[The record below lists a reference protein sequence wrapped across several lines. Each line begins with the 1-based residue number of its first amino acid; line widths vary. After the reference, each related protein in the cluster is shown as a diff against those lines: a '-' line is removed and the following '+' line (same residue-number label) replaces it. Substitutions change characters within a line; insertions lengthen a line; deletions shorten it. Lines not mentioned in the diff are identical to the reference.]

1 MKTLEIEAKT
11 IDAAIEQACREFD
24 VPREK
29 LNIEILSEDSSGF
42 LGILGSRKAKIRANL
57 LSIDVTLDAG
67 SESRSDIVVNIAR
80 EEAVPAAQPVMASS
94 VPPARDAADNQVG
107 LRAKQFLEG
116 LLERMDISCPVQLE
130 ETADSVVLN
139 IQGDGGGLL
148 IGRRGQN
155 LDAIQFLVN
164 KAVNRDPESR
174 KVVTVDTES
183 YRKRR
188 EESLVALAK
197 KVGDK
202 VKKTRKA
209 VSLSHMNAHDRRI
222 IHLALQD
229 DPELATKSKGESDF
243 RKIVIMPARRG

>member
-11 IDAAIEQACREFD
+11 IDAAIDQACREFD

-42 LGILGSRKAKIRANL
+42 LGILGARKAKIRASL
-57 LSIDVTLDAG
+57 LSIDVNLDG
-67 SESRSDIVVNIAR
+67 GNENRPDIVVNFAR
-80 EEAVPAAQPVMASS
+80 EEAPPAAKPAMESNAPAAS
-94 VPPARDAADNQVG
+94 AADNQVG
-107 LRAKQFLEG
+107 PRAKQFLEG
-116 LLERMDISCPVQLE
+116 LLARMDISCPVELE
-130 ETADSVVLN
+130 ETADSIVLN
-139 IQGDGGGLL
+139 IRGDGGGLL

-174 KVVTVDTES
+174 KIINVDTES

-197 KVGDK
+197 KIGDK

-222 IHLALQD
+222 IHLALQED
-229 DPELATKSKGESDF
+229 TELVTKSKGESDF

>member
-11 IDAAIEQACREFD
+11 IDAAIDQACREFG

-42 LGILGSRKAKIRANL
+42 LGILGTRKAKIRASL
-57 LSIDVTLDAG
+57 LSIDVNLDG
-67 SESRSDIVVNIAR
+67 GNENLPDIIVNFA
-80 EEAVPAAQPVMASS
+80 EEE
-94 VPPARDAADNQVG
+94 VPPAAKPVVESNAAPAHDADNQVG
-107 LRAKQFLEG
+107 PRAKQFLEG
-116 LLERMDISCPVQLE
+116 LLARMDISCPVELE
-130 ETADSVVLN
+130 ETADSIVLN
-139 IQGDGGGLL
+139 IRGDGGGLL

-174 KVVTVDTES
+174 KIITVDTES
-183 YRKRR
+183 YSKRR
-188 EESLVALAK
+188 AEARVALAK
-197 KVGDK
+197 KIGDK

-222 IHLALQD
+222 IHLALQED
-229 DPELATKSKGESDF
+229 TELVTKSRGESDF

>member
-11 IDAAIEQACREFD
+11 IDAAIDQACREFG

-42 LGILGSRKAKIRANL
+42 LGILGTRKAKIRASL
-57 LSIDVTLDAG
+57 LSIDVNLDG
-67 SESRSDIVVNIAR
+67 GNENLPDIIVNFA
-80 EEAVPAAQPVMASS
+80 EEE
-94 VPPARDAADNQVG
+94 VPPAAKPVVESNAAPAHDADNQVG
-107 LRAKQFLEG
+107 PRAKQFLEG
-116 LLERMDISCPVQLE
+116 LLARMDISCPVELE
-130 ETADSVVLN
+130 ETADSIVLN
-139 IQGDGGGLL
+139 IRGDGGGLL
-148 IGRRGQN
+148 IGCRGQN

-174 KVVTVDTES
+174 KIITVDTES

-197 KVGDK
+197 KIGDK

-222 IHLALQD
+222 IHLALQED
-229 DPELATKSKGESDF
+229 TELVTKSRGESDF

>member
-11 IDAAIEQACREFD
+11 IDAAIDQACREFG

-42 LGILGSRKAKIRANL
+42 LGILGTRKAKIRASL
-57 LSIDVTLDAG
+57 LSIDVNLDG
-67 SESRSDIVVNIAR
+67 GNENRPDIIVNFA
-80 EEAVPAAQPVMASS
+80 EEE
-94 VPPARDAADNQVG
+94 VPPAVKPAMESDMPAASAADNQVG
-107 LRAKQFLEG
+107 PRAKQFLEG
-116 LLERMDISCPVQLE
+116 LLARMDISCPVELE
-130 ETADSVVLN
+130 ETADSIVLN
-139 IQGDGGGLL
+139 IRGDGGGLL

-174 KVVTVDTES
+174 KIITVDTES

-197 KVGDK
+197 KIGDK

-222 IHLALQD
+222 IHLALQED
-229 DPELATKSKGESDF
+229 TELVTKSKGESDF

>member
-11 IDAAIEQACREFD
+11 IDAAIDQACREFG

-42 LGILGSRKAKIRANL
+42 LGILGTRKAKIRASL
-57 LSIDVTLDAG
+57 LSIDVNLDG
-67 SESRSDIVVNIAR
+67 GNENLPDIIVNFA
-80 EEAVPAAQPVMASS
+80 EEE
-94 VPPARDAADNQVG
+94 VPPAAKPVVESNAAPAHDADNQVG
-107 LRAKQFLEG
+107 PRAKQFLEG
-116 LLERMDISCPVQLE
+116 LLARMDISCPVELE
-130 ETADSVVLN
+130 ETADSIVLN
-139 IQGDGGGLL
+139 IRGDGGGLL

-174 KVVTVDTES
+174 KIITVDTES

-197 KVGDK
+197 KIGDK

-222 IHLALQD
+222 IHLALQED
-229 DPELATKSKGESDF
+229 TELVTKSRGESDF

>member
-11 IDAAIEQACREFD
+11 IDAAIDQACREFG

-42 LGILGSRKAKIRANL
+42 LGILGTRKAKIRASL
-57 LSIDVTLDAG
+57 LSIDVNLDGAN
-67 SESRSDIVVNIAR
+67 ENRPDIVVNFAR
-80 EEAVPAAQPVMASS
+80 EE
-94 VPPARDAADNQVG
+94 VPPAVEPAMESNAPAASAADNQVG
-107 LRAKQFLEG
+107 PRAKQFLEG
-116 LLERMDISCPVQLE
+116 LLARMDISCPVELE
-130 ETADSVVLN
+130 ETADSIVLN
-139 IQGDGGGLL
+139 IRGDGGGLL

-174 KVVTVDTES
+174 KIISVDTES

-222 IHLALQD
+222 IHLALQED
-229 DPELATKSKGESDF
+229 TELVTKSKGESDF

>member
-11 IDAAIEQACREFD
+11 IDAAIEQACREFG

-29 LNIEILSEDSSGF
+29 LNIEILSEDSPGF

-57 LSIDVTLDAG
+57 LSIDVNLDAG
-67 SESRSDIVVNIAR
+67 SESRPDIVVSIAR
-80 EEAVPAAQPVMASS
+80 EEAEPAA
-94 VPPARDAADNQVG
+94 PPAAKPQAPPAGGGPENDVG
-107 LRAKQFLEG
+107 RRAKQFLEE
-116 LLERMDISCPVQLE
+116 LLERMDIPCPVQLE
-130 ETADSVVLN
+130 ETADGIVLN
-139 IQGDGGGLL
+139 IRGDGGGLL

-174 KVVTVDTES
+174 KIITVDTES

-202 VKKTRKA
+202 VKRSRKA

-229 DPELATKSKGESDF
+229 DPELVTKSKGESEF

>member
-11 IDAAIEQACREFD
+11 IDAAIDQACREFG

-42 LGILGSRKAKIRANL
+42 LGILGARKAKIRASL
-57 LSIDVTLDAG
+57 LSIDVTLDTG
-67 SESRSDIVVNIAR
+67 SESRADIVVNIAR
-80 EEAVPAAQPVMASS
+80 PEAVPAVEPVTDSGA
-94 VPPARDAADNQVG
+94 PPVHSAGDNQVG
-107 LRAKQFLEG
+107 PRAKQFLEG
-116 LLERMDISCPVQLE
+116 LLARMGISCPVELE
-130 ETADSVVLN
+130 ETADSIVLN
-139 IQGDGGGLL
+139 IRGDGGGLL

-174 KVVTVDTES
+174 KIVTVDTES

-222 IHLALQD
+222 IHLALQED
-229 DPELATKSKGESDF
+229 TELVTKSKGESDF

>member
-11 IDAAIEQACREFD
+11 IDAAIDQACREFD

-42 LGILGSRKAKIRANL
+42 LGILGTRKAKIRASL
-57 LSIDVTLDAG
+57 LSIDLNLDG
-67 SESRSDIVVNIAR
+67 GNENCPDIIVNFA
-80 EEAVPAAQPVMASS
+80 EEE
-94 VPPARDAADNQVG
+94 VPPAVKPAMESNMPAASAADNQVG

-116 LLERMDISCPVQLE
+116 LLARMDISCPVELE
-130 ETADSVVLN
+130 GTADSIVLN
-139 IQGDGGGLL
+139 IRGDGGGLL

-174 KVVTVDTES
+174 KIITVDTES

-197 KVGDK
+197 KIGDK

-222 IHLALQD
+222 IHLALQED
-229 DPELATKSKGESDF
+229 TELVTKSKGESDF